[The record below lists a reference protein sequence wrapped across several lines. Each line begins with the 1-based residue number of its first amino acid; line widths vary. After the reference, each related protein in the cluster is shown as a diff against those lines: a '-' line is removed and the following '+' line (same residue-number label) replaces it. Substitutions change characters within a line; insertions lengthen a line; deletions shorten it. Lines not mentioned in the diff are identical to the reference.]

1 MKANF
6 LEKFESPQ
14 APREEINVICFN
26 DGLQEGR
33 ILTEVIKK
41 KEFLP
46 GAPCCGQRYCYGVK
60 RQAVGNEAYLL
71 HRVSCTVLGAMSSPS
86 GGGGGVWTS
95 GAGTERCGAGLHF
108 YHRLL
113 LLRCCYSCHHPQPP
127 HSLPDLSPEKF
138 YHLSGKERNTKALL

>member
-26 DGLQEGR
+26 DGLQETR
-33 ILTEVIKK
+33 ILILARGSLLWTTTM
-41 KEFLP
+41 EF
-46 GAPCCGQRYCYGVK
+46 K
-60 RQAVGNEAYLL
+60 RQAVGNEAYLP
-71 HRVSCTVLGAMSSPS
+71 HRVSCTVLGAASTPS

-95 GAGTERCGAGLHF
+95 GAGKERCGAGLHS
-108 YHRLL
+108 YHRHL

-138 YHLSGKERNTKALL
+138 YHLSGKESNTKALL

>member
-41 KEFLP
+41 KRILAR
-46 GAPCCGQRYCYGVK
+46 GS
-60 RQAVGNEAYLL
+60 LL
-71 HRVSCTVLGAMSSPS
+71 
-86 GGGGGVWTS
+86 WT
-95 GAGTERCGAGLHF
+95 T
-108 YHRLL
+108 LL
-113 LLRCCYSCHHPQPP
+113 LWS
-127 HSLPDLSPEKF
+127 
-138 YHLSGKERNTKALL
+138 

>member
-14 APREEINVICFN
+14 APREEISVICFN
-26 DGLQEGR
+26 DGLQEAR
-33 ILTEVIKK
+33 ILILARGSLLWTTAM
-41 KEFLP
+41 EF
-46 GAPCCGQRYCYGVK
+46 K

-71 HRVSCTVLGAMSSPS
+71 HKVSCTVLGAVSTPS
-86 GGGGGVWTS
+86 GGGGGAWTS
-95 GAGTERCGAGLHF
+95 GAGKERCGAGLHSC
-108 YHRLL
+108 HRHL

-138 YHLSGKERNTKALL
+138 YHLSGKESNTKALL